1 MKRNFLL
8 SYALFHVKPKKGFF
22 MSKVDSNATITV
34 PSYPRGK
41 VIGVYGLLGGV
52 VGGLILFFYIAIG
65 ISIDIGIPLRD
76 SLPFVKMAPTFILVG
91 FFGGLLPA
99 LLTGYIVSKFKIY
112 FNSVAKVFPLFIIG
126 FMSTFLFVVW
136 FMIGDGSVNSS
147 MTSDILFCCN
157 GGVSAII
164 TGWFVLPKQK

>member
-1 MKRNFLL
+1 
-8 SYALFHVKPKKGFF
+8 
-22 MSKVDSNATITV
+22 MSKVDINATITV
-34 PSYPRGK
+34 PIYPKGK
-41 VIGVYGLLGGV
+41 VIGTYGLLGGV
-52 VGGLILFFYIAIG
+52 VGGLILFLYIAIG
-65 ISIDIGIPLRD
+65 MSIDIGIPLRD
-76 SLPFVKMAPTFILVG
+76 SLLFVKIASAFILAG

-99 LLTGYIVSKFKIY
+99 LLAGYIVSKFEIY
-112 FNSVAKVFPLFIIG
+112 FHSVAKVFPLFIIG
-126 FMSTFLFVVW
+126 FISTFLFVVW

>member
-1 MKRNFLL
+1 
-8 SYALFHVKPKKGFF
+8 
-22 MSKVDSNATITV
+22 MSKVDSNAITTAT
-34 PSYPRGK
+34 SYPRGK

-52 VGGLILFFYIAIG
+52 VGGLILFLYIAIG
-65 ISIDIGIPLRD
+65 MSIDIGIPLRD
-76 SLPFVKMAPTFILVG
+76 PLLFFKMAPAFILVG

-99 LLTGYIVSKFKIY
+99 LLTGYVVSKLKMY
-112 FNSVAKVFPLFIIG
+112 FDSVAKVFPLCIIG
-126 FMSTFLFVVW
+126 FMSTFSFVVW

-164 TGWFVLPKQK
+164 TGLIALPKHK

>member
-1 MKRNFLL
+1 
-8 SYALFHVKPKKGFF
+8 

-34 PSYPRGK
+34 PNYPKGK
-41 VIGVYGLLGGV
+41 VIGTYGLLGGV
-52 VGGLILFFYIAIG
+52 VGGLILFLYIAIG
-65 ISIDIGIPLRD
+65 MSIDIGIPLRD
-76 SLPFVKMAPTFILVG
+76 SLLFVKIAPVFILSG

-99 LLTGYIVSKFKIY
+99 LLADYIVSKFEIY
-112 FNSVAKVFPLFIIG
+112 FHSVAKVFPLFIIG
-126 FMSTFLFVVW
+126 FISTFLFVVW

-164 TGWFVLPKQK
+164 TGLIALPKHK